1 MSIAYLL
8 SGSNLGDRAANLQ
21 SAMSLIREHAGNITV
36 CSPVYESPSWGFE
49 HPVPFLNQAIEIET
63 SLSAESLLSTLHQIE
78 RKCGRKR
85 SGDGYAARTLDI
97 DILFYDDIIIDTA
110 DLSIPHPR
118 LQLRRF
124 ALLPMSVIAP
134 GLQHPVLG
142 KSISELLHECPDDS
156 IVTEFKVGDPD
167 QKKEVRDAI

>member
-21 SAMSLIREHAGNITV
+21 SAMALIMEHAGKITGYSAV
-36 CSPVYESPSWGFE
+36 FESPAWGFE
-49 HPVPFLNQAIEIET
+49 HPAPFLNQAIEIET
-63 SLSAESLLSTLHQIE
+63 SLSAELLLSTLLGIE

-85 SGDGYAARTLDI
+85 SGGGYEARTLDI
-97 DILFYDDIIIDTA
+97 DILFYDDIIIETA

-134 GLQHPVLG
+134 GLQHPLLG
-142 KSISELLHECPDDS
+142 KSIRELLDECPDDS
-156 IVTEFKVGDPD
+156 IVTEFMVADSH
-167 QKKEVRDAI
+167 QKKEVRDAV